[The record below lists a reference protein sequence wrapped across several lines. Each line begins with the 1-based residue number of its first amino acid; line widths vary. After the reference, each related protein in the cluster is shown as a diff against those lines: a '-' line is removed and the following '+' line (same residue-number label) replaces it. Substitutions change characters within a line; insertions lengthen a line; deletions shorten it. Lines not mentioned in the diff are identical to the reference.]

1 MHVGALQRELTVL
14 AEKLTRLATGDR
26 GFTARKQQLEQNVGQ
41 ADTATAD
48 ISEELEVF
56 SEIPE
61 GLMMEWQERKA
72 NWEQIRNE
80 QSRVQ
85 EDFQRTK
92 EENRKN
98 HTAAQAEALNA
109 RQKKERLQARTTK
122 LTEQHKRLTS
132 SVIAPDSQ
140 RRTQPD
146 HQSTRIAE
154 RNRTENHYQDQIS
167 ALERSYQEARFRYQ
181 TITSQRNALEQAAEE
196 TARQQ
201 AAQQAQQARLQY
213 GSRSVTPEGDLPGT
227 NPNVSKNHSQPYSR
241 FGIFTTPESQ
251 SVTPAS
257 AFGSAGA
264 NDLSRNASYRR
275 RSQSA
280 ISGGSAY
287 LDGLDDDDDDPIP
300 AQHKRKSGI
309 GNVLEGSDG
318 RSSGSSGS
326 PRVPTL
332 PPVPPIGFRSM
343 NSPPATGS

>member
-1 MHVGALQRELTVL
+1 MGALQRELTVL

-41 ADTATAD
+41 ADAATVD
-48 ISEELEVF
+48 VSEELETF

-61 GLMMEWQERKA
+61 ELMKEWQERKA

-85 EDFQRTK
+85 EDLQRTK

-98 HTAAQAEALNA
+98 HTTAQAEALNA

-132 SVIAPDSQ
+132 VVTPDNP
-140 RRTQPD
+140 RRTQSD
-146 HQSTRIAE
+146 HQSSRNAE

-196 TARQQ
+196 TAKQQ
-201 AAQQAQQARLQY
+201 AAQQARLLY

-257 AFGSAGA
+257 VFGSAGA
-264 NDLSRNASYRR
+264 NDSSLNASYRR

-300 AQHKRKSGI
+300 VQHKRKSGI
-309 GNVLEGSDG
+309 GGVLDGSDG

-326 PRVPTL
+326 PRVPTI

-343 NSPPATGS
+343 NSPPAAGS